1 MPESTAL
8 VYLTLRKARGYNA
21 VARPLQWSNIFSLW
35 AFLTL
40 SHFELNALAFS
51 QRLEAITSDLTEVSK
66 HVWAAIVLGDET
78 KTFLVIEPL
87 NSTGSSRHSYIL
99 KVNSKDAL

>member
-8 VYLTLRKARGYNA
+8 LYPTLRKVRDYNA

-40 SHFELNALAFS
+40 GHFELNSLAFS
-51 QRLEAITSDLTEVSK
+51 QGLEAITRDLTEVRK
-66 HVWAAIVLGDET
+66 HVRAAIILSDET

-87 NSTGSSRHSYIL
+87 NSTGSSRHSHIP
-99 KVNSKDAL
+99 KINNKGAS

>member
-8 VYLTLRKARGYNA
+8 VYLTLRKVRGYNV

-35 AFLTL
+35 AFLAL
-40 SHFELNALAFS
+40 SHFELNPLAFS
-51 QRLEAITSDLTEVSK
+51 QRLEAITSDLAEVSK

-87 NSTGSSRHSYIL
+87 NGTGSSRHSHIL
-99 KVNSKDAL
+99 KINSKDAL